1 MHFERVFKYHE
12 YCASFMTFMNLSSIN
27 TVWLKKF
34 TMRISLSSLHFAMFA
49 WYQTINVALATCR
62 WCELLGYTNSLF
74 QCAAFEASYNQPA
87 TSFPGSLFSASLG
100 IYLIAVCLS
109 DPPQT
114 FGNSLRV
121 VFTKIEIFSATAK
134 GCLLG
139 FGRLGQNLT
148 GLGGL
153 TTSKV

>member
-1 MHFERVFKYHE
+1 MCFERIFKYHE
-12 YCASFMTFMNLSSIN
+12 YCTSVMNLSSIN

-49 WYQTINVALATCR
+49 WYQTINLALATCR
-62 WCELLGYTNSLF
+62 SCELLGSTNSLF

-100 IYLIAVCLS
+100 MCLS

-114 FGNSLRV
+114 FGNPLRV
-121 VFTKIEIFSATAK
+121 VLTKIYFSVSATAK
-134 GCLLG
+134 GCLLE

-148 GLGGL
+148 G
-153 TTSKV
+153 